1 MLTEDLQECAQLNV
15 VGGSASKTPASVSLP
30 GAYSAN
36 DKGILY
42 NLYNGQ
48 KTYTAPGPAV
58 FKC

>member
-1 MLTEDLQECAQLNV
+1 MECAQINV
-15 VGGSASKTPASVSLP
+15 QGGSASKTPSTVSFP

-48 KTYTAPGPAV
+48 KTYTPPGPAV